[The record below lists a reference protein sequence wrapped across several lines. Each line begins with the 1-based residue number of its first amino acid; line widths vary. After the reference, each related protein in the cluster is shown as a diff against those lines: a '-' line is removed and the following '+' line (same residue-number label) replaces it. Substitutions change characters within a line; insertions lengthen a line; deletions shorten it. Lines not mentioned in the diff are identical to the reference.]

1 MGIYATF
8 DYGEED
14 QRYGEAPRLAFSVAP
29 FTASAIDYTSVQ
41 LNWAAPEGS
50 ISKIRLVR
58 SQDGFPETEEDGVIL
73 WEWSDPSQPRINSFE
88 DSPTS
93 SDLPLTS
100 GRFAYYRVWLLQ
112 GTTNR
117 WLIAGETYAIVP
129 RAHDTVSNDG
139 TVIVSTHQKFL
150 DLIPRV
156 FTSASQSPLDAVD
169 ESSDLS
175 RFLRGFSFTL
185 DEIMTLADNVLPEE
199 SGRFINPELIGLRAQ
214 NFGLEAESYLAT
226 QSQKRLIRE
235 ATFMYA
241 NKGSRAAIE
250 TYAESLTGFAP
261 TIVSSPNLLLSVQD
275 SSFYKGLGNWQVTG
289 NAALTLEQTIVPVP
303 EAIEA
308 EAVDY
313 AYTAKLVSTGASSI
327 INGLMSPKMY
337 GTPITAGTTYSLSTY
352 VKRESSTSRTVTPVI
367 YWHDFSGALIGTS
380 VGSGTALSSTGW
392 TKVSSTATAPGAPST
407 VTSYSVTDTTVE
419 LTVASTAGFTV
430 GDTLLVF
437 GVDGDVDGEWEI
449 TALTP
454 TVISYEII
462 DSLTVSATAVSG
474 VVRTDANPATFAVLE
489 FRVSDS
495 ATVYFDMVQLATSTV
510 TDYHEARAIEVFLN
524 PSKTNELKNPSFNPL
539 GDEEW
544 TVVAQDSDYVTPTTL
559 TGGQYGEYMLRVD
572 GTDDG
577 LTSISANTDVVTTGK
592 YYTFS
597 IYARMEGL
605 AVLTGAINNNIAT
618 VTTSAAAPWSVGQT
632 VTIQN
637 FAGISSSG
645 EQLFSVFNGSWEIL
659 SVSGTTL
666 TLALTSSNLA
676 TQTAN
681 EEARI
686 CRPETMTL
694 RINSYDEAAESGD
707 EVADI
712 HDAEFTF
719 TNDWARYSVTGFIS
733 ANPNPVYLQASVFSE
748 TIGCVMDFDAAQVEA
763 SYRPTDYFDGG
774 FPESYGAV
782 WENGEHVSRSH
793 LYPNK
798 AIKVTRLAE
807 TLDKWIP
814 INRAYTIK
822 SYAGT
827 EAKVV

>member
-1 MGIYATF
+1 MGIYGVAE
-8 DYGEED
+8 YGD
-14 QRYGEAPRLAFSVAP
+14 GTRYGEAPRLAFSVAP

-41 LNWAAPEGS
+41 LNWAAPQGS

-73 WEWSDPSQPRINSFE
+73 WEWANEGQPRINSYE
-88 DSPTS
+88 DSPEAS
-93 SDLPLTS
+93 EFPLTS

-112 GTTNR
+112 ASTNK

-139 TVIVSTHQKFL
+139 TVIVTTHQKFL

-169 ESSDLS
+169 ETSDLS

-214 NFGLEAESYLAT
+214 NFGLEPESYLAT

-235 ATFMYA
+235 ASFMYS
-241 NKGSRAAIE
+241 NKGSKAAIE

-261 TIVSSPNLLLSVQD
+261 TITSSPNLLLSIQD
-275 SSFYKGLGNWQVTG
+275 SSFYKGLGNWQATG
-289 NAALTLEQTIVPVP
+289 NASLTLEQTIVPVAESVEP
-303 EAIEA
+303 

-313 AYTAKLVSTGASSI
+313 GYTAKFVNTGPASI
-327 INGLMSPKMY
+327 INGVLSPKLY
-337 GTPITAGTTYSLSTY
+337 GTPVQAGASYSLSAY
-352 VKRESSTSRTVTPVI
+352 VKRESATSRTVTPVI
-367 YWHDFSGALIGTS
+367 YWHDFSGARIGTS
-380 VGSGTALSSTGW
+380 VGSSTAINATDW
-392 TKVSSTATAPGAPST
+392 VKVSSTATAPGAPST
-407 VTSYSVTDTTVE
+407 VTSYSVTDTTVS
-419 LTVASTAGFTV
+419 LTLASTSGFTV
-430 GDTLLVF
+430 GDTVLVF
-437 GVDGDVDGEWEI
+437 GVDEDVDGEVVI
-449 TALTP
+449 TALTS
-454 TVISYEII
+454 TTISYEIE
-462 DSLTVSATAVSG
+462 DPLTVPATEVEG
-474 VVRTDANPATFAVLE
+474 VVRTEANPATFAVLE

-495 ATVYFDMVQLATSTV
+495 ATMYFDMVQLSSSSVAE
-510 TDYHEARAIEVFLN
+510 YHEARAIEVFLN
-524 PSKTNELKNPSFNPL
+524 PGKTNELKNPSFNPL
-539 GDEEW
+539 GEDEW
-544 TVVAQDSDYVTPTTL
+544 TIVAQDSEYVTPTTL

-577 LTSISANTDVVTTGK
+577 PTSITANTDIVTTGK

-605 AVLTGAINNNIAT
+605 TVLTGAISNNVAT
-618 VTTSAAAPWSVGQT
+618 ITTSAAAPWSVGQT

-637 FAGISSSG
+637 FAGKDNTG

-666 TLALTSSNLA
+666 TVSLTSSDLS

-681 EEARI
+681 AAARI
-686 CRPETMTL
+686 CRPETVTL
-694 RINSYDEAAESGD
+694 RINSYDEAAESGE
-707 EVADI
+707 EVSDI

-719 TNDWARYSVTGFIS
+719 TNDWERYSVTGFIAS
-733 ANPNPVYLQASVFSE
+733 NPNPVYLQASVFSN

-763 SYRPTDYFDGG
+763 SYRPTDYFDGS
-774 FPESYGAV
+774 FPASYGAV
-782 WENGEHVSRSH
+782 WEDGEHVSRSH

-798 AIKVTRLAE
+798 TIKVTRLAE
-807 TLDKWIP
+807 TLNKWVP

>member
-1 MGIYATF
+1 MGIYSTF
-8 DYGEED
+8 EYGEED

-29 FTASAIDYTSVQ
+29 FTSSAIDYTSVQ
-41 LNWAAPEGS
+41 LNWAAPEGD

-73 WEWSDPSQPRINSFE
+73 WEWNDAGQPRINSFE
-88 DSPTS
+88 DSATA
-93 SDLPLTS
+93 SDFPLAS

-112 GTTNR
+112 DITNK
-117 WLIAGETYAIVP
+117 WVIAGETYAIVP

-139 TVIVSTHQKFL
+139 SVIVSTHQKFL

-169 ESSDLS
+169 ENSDLS

-214 NFGLEAESYLAT
+214 NFGLESESYLAT

-235 ATFMYA
+235 ATFIYA
-241 NKGSRAAIE
+241 NKGSKAAIE
-250 TYAESLTGFAP
+250 TYAEALTGFAP
-261 TIVSSPNLLLSVQD
+261 TVVSSPNLLLSIQD
-275 SSFYKGLGNWQVTG
+275 SSFYKGLGNWQATG
-289 NAALTLEQTIVPVP
+289 NATLTLEQTIVPVA
-303 EAIEA
+303 ESVEE

-313 AYTAKLVSTGASSI
+313 GYTAKLVGTGASSI
-327 INGLMSPKMY
+327 INGVISPKLY
-337 GTPITAGTTYSLSTY
+337 GTPVMAGTTYTLSAY
-352 VKRESSTSRTVTPVI
+352 VKRGSSTARTVTPVVSW
-367 YWHDFSGALIGTS
+367 YDFSGSLLSTS
-380 VGSGTALSSTGW
+380 VGSGTSLTTTDW
-392 TKVSSTATAPGAPST
+392 TKVSSTATAPGAPS
-407 VTSYSVTDTTVE
+407 VVNSYSVTGTTVE
-419 LTVASTAGFTV
+419 LVVASTAGFTL
-430 GDTLLVF
+430 GDTILVV
-437 GVDGDVDGEWEI
+437 GVDNDVNGEFEI

-454 TVISYEII
+454 TTISYEITT
-462 DSLTVSATAVSG
+462 SLTVSATEVEG

-489 FRVSDS
+489 FRVSNS
-495 ATVYFDMVQLATSTV
+495 ATLYFDMIQLAASTV

-524 PSKTNELKNPSFNPL
+524 PAKTNELKNPSFNPL
-539 GDEEW
+539 GEDEW
-544 TVVAQDSDYVTPTTL
+544 TVVAQDSEYVTPTTL
-559 TGGQYGEYMLRVD
+559 TGGQYGQYMLRVD
-572 GTDDG
+572 STNDG
-577 LTSISANTDVVTTGK
+577 LTSILTNTDIVTTGK

-605 AVLTGAINNNIAT
+605 VVLTGAINNNVAT
-618 VTTSAAAPWSVGQT
+618 ITTSAAAPWVVGQT

-637 FAGISSSG
+637 FAGVGSSG

-666 TLALTSSNLA
+666 TLAITSNDLA
-676 TQTAN
+676 VQTAN
-681 EEARI
+681 AEARV

-694 RINSYDEAAESGD
+694 RLNSYDESADPGD
-707 EVADI
+707 EAADV
-712 HDAEFTF
+712 HEAEFTF
-719 TNDWARYSVTGFIS
+719 TNEWQRYSVTGFIAS
-733 ANPNPVYLQASVFSE
+733 NPNPVYLQASVYSN
-748 TIGCVMDFDAAQVEA
+748 TVGCVMDFDAAQVES

-774 FPESYGAV
+774 FPDSYGAV
-782 WENGEHVSRSH
+782 WEGAAHMSRSH

-798 AIKVTRLAE
+798 TIKVTRLAE
-807 TLDKWIP
+807 TLSKWIP
-814 INRAYTIK
+814 INRAYVVK